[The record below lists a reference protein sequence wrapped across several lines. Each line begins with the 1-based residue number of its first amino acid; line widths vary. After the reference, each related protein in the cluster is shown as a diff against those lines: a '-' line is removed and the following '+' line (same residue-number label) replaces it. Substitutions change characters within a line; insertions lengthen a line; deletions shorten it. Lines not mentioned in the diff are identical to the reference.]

1 MIKGYG
7 DKLRALRGE
16 KTIEKVAGDL
26 KISYSALAM
35 YEHEYR
41 IPRDDV
47 KVKIADYYHT
57 TVQSIFFD

>member
-1 MIKGYG
+1 MKKGYG

-16 KTIEKVAGDL
+16 KTIEKVADDL

-35 YEHEYR
+35 YEHEER
-41 IPRDDV
+41 RPRDFI

-57 TVQSIFFD
+57 TVQAIFFD

>member
-1 MIKGYG
+1 MKSGYG
-7 DKLRALRGE
+7 SKLRALRGD
-16 KTIEKVAGDL
+16 KTIEKVAEDL
-26 KISYSALAM
+26 EISYSALAM
-35 YEHEYR
+35 YEHEDR